1 MQPINYR
8 SQPVLFRNNSAIKLE
23 MKAQE
28 IRDLSEK
35 ERQEKVSDL
44 SQEIFNLR
52 FQLATGK
59 IENPSRLKS
68 LRRDI
73 ARIKTIQREVEG
85 DAPKNPVEEKKEEKK

>member
-1 MQPINYR
+1 
-8 SQPVLFRNNSAIKLE
+8 

-28 IRDLSEK
+28 RTDLTEK
-35 ERQEKVSDL
+35 ERQEKVADL
-44 SQEIFNLR
+44 GQEIFNLR

-73 ARIKTIQREVEG
+73 ARIKTIQREVMG
-85 DAPKNPVEEKKEEKK
+85 VTPNPVEEKKEKKK

>member
-1 MQPINYR
+1 
-8 SQPVLFRNNSAIKLE
+8 

-35 ERQEKVSDL
+35 ERQEKVADL
-44 SQEIFNLR
+44 GQEIFNLR

-73 ARIKTIQREVEG
+73 ARIKTIQGEVKVVS
-85 DAPKNPVEEKKEEKK
+85 PKITKETSEEKK

>member
-1 MQPINYR
+1 
-8 SQPVLFRNNSAIKLE
+8 

-35 ERQEKVSDL
+35 ERQEKVTDL
-44 SQEIFNLR
+44 GQEIFNLR

-68 LRRDI
+68 LRRDV
-73 ARIKTIQREVEG
+73 ARIKTIQGEAKDDSPQPAKE
-85 DAPKNPVEEKKEEKK
+85 ASEKKK

>member
-1 MQPINYR
+1 
-8 SQPVLFRNNSAIKLE
+8 

-28 IRDLSEK
+28 IRDLAEK

-73 ARIKTIQREVEG
+73 ARIKTIQREVEAG
-85 DAPKNPVEEKKEEKK
+85 APKKAVEEKKKEK

>member
-1 MQPINYR
+1 
-8 SQPVLFRNNSAIKLE
+8 

-28 IRDLSEK
+28 IRELAEK
-35 ERQEKVSDL
+35 ERQEKVTDL

-73 ARIKTIQREVEG
+73 ARVKTIQREAG
-85 DAPKNPVEEKKEEKK
+85 QTIPKPVKEKTAEKE

>member
-1 MQPINYR
+1 
-8 SQPVLFRNNSAIKLE
+8 

-28 IRDLSEK
+28 IKDLTDK
-35 ERQEKVSDL
+35 ERQEKVADL
-44 SQEIFNLR
+44 SEEIFNLR

-73 ARIKTIQREVEG
+73 ARIKTIQRKEKG
-85 DAPKNPVEEKKEEKK
+85 LPKPVEEKKEEKK

>member
-1 MQPINYR
+1 
-8 SQPVLFRNNSAIKLE
+8 

-35 ERQEKVSDL
+35 ERQDKVTDL
-44 SQEIFNLR
+44 GQEIFNLR

-68 LRRDI
+68 LRRDV
-73 ARIKTIQREVEG
+73 AKIKTIQREAKDDSSQPAKETS
-85 DAPKNPVEEKKEEKK
+85 EEKK

>member
-1 MQPINYR
+1 
-8 SQPVLFRNNSAIKLE
+8 

-28 IRDLSEK
+28 IRELAEK
-35 ERQEKVSDL
+35 ERQEKVTDL

-73 ARIKTIQREVEG
+73 ARIKTIQRKEKG
-85 DAPKNPVEEKKEEKK
+85 LPKPVEEKKEEKK

>member
-1 MQPINYR
+1 
-8 SQPVLFRNNSAIKLE
+8 

-28 IRDLSEK
+28 IRDLAEK
-35 ERQEKVSDL
+35 ERQGKLGDL

-73 ARIKTIQREVEG
+73 ARIKTIQREVEE
-85 DAPKNPVEEKKEEKK
+85 DAPKKAVEEKKKRKND

>member
-1 MQPINYR
+1 
-8 SQPVLFRNNSAIKLE
+8 

-28 IRDLSEK
+28 IRDLAEK

-73 ARIKTIQREVEG
+73 ARIKTIQGELGG
-85 DAPKNPVEEKKEEKK
+85 DAPKKAVEEKKEEKK

>member
-1 MQPINYR
+1 
-8 SQPVLFRNNSAIKLE
+8 

-35 ERQEKVSDL
+35 EKREKATDL
-44 SQEIFNLR
+44 GQEIFNLR

-59 IENPSRLKS
+59 LETPSRLES

-73 ARIKTIQREVEG
+73 ARIKTIQREEEYKSPQP
-85 DAPKNPVEEKKEEKK
+85 ALEKKEEKK

>member
-1 MQPINYR
+1 
-8 SQPVLFRNNSAIKLE
+8 

-35 ERQEKVSDL
+35 ERQDKVIDL
-44 SQEIFNLR
+44 EQEIFNLR

-73 ARIKTIQREVEG
+73 ARIKTIQGEG
-85 DAPKNPVEEKKEEKK
+85 KFGVPEPTKETSEEKK

>member
-1 MQPINYR
+1 
-8 SQPVLFRNNSAIKLE
+8 

-35 ERQEKVSDL
+35 EREDKVTDL
-44 SQEIFNLR
+44 GQEIFNLR

-73 ARIKTIQREVEG
+73 ARIKTIQREAG
-85 DAPKNPVEEKKEEKK
+85 DEAPESAEEQKEEKK

>member
-1 MQPINYR
+1 
-8 SQPVLFRNNSAIKLE
+8 

-35 ERQEKVSDL
+35 ERQDKVVDL
-44 SQEIFNLR
+44 GQEIFNLR

-73 ARIKTIQREVEG
+73 ARIKTIQGEAKIASPEL
-85 DAPKNPVEEKKEEKK
+85 AKEISEEKK

>member
-1 MQPINYR
+1 
-8 SQPVLFRNNSAIKLE
+8 

-35 ERQEKVSDL
+35 ERQEKVTDL
-44 SQEIFNLR
+44 GQEIFNLR

-68 LRRDI
+68 LRRDV
-73 ARIKTIQREVEG
+73 ARIKTIQREAK
-85 DAPKNPVEEKKEEKK
+85 DDSPQPANKASEEKK

>member
-1 MQPINYR
+1 
-8 SQPVLFRNNSAIKLE
+8 

-35 ERQEKVSDL
+35 ERQDKVTDL
-44 SQEIFNLR
+44 GQEIFNLR

-68 LRRDI
+68 LRRDV
-73 ARIKTIQREVEG
+73 ARIKTIQQEAKG
-85 DAPKNPVEEKKEEKK
+85 DSSQPAKEKSEEKK

>member
-1 MQPINYR
+1 
-8 SQPVLFRNNSAIKLE
+8 

-35 ERQEKVSDL
+35 ERQERVADL
-44 SQEIFNLR
+44 GQEIFNLR

-73 ARIKTIQREVEG
+73 ARIKTIQGEAKIASPEL
-85 DAPKNPVEEKKEEKK
+85 AKEISEEKK